1 MTFAPLRS
9 EEGNILYINHVSI
22 TAVLGEYL
30 RICDANMYSV
40 FCLLGLFKDILIAV
54 LGWLLTVGLVSVN
67 SLLLCFKW
75 HSKTGQE

>member
-9 EEGNILYINHVSI
+9 EEGNILYINHVSR

-54 LGWLLTVGLVSVN
+54 LG
-67 SLLLCFKW
+67 
-75 HSKTGQE
+75 